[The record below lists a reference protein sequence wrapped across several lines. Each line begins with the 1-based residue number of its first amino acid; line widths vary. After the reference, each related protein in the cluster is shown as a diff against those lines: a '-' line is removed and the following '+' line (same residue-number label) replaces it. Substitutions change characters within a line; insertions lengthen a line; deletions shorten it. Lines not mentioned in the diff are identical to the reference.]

1 MKQEMGVIFPS
12 YISQIDSMCWN
23 GEETSG
29 GKPGKACRRGGGMDV
44 VRYYNLIL
52 TLFCGVFTM

>member
-1 MKQEMGVIFPS
+1 MNETRDGAIFPS
-12 YISQIDSMCWN
+12 DISHIDSMGWN
-23 GEETSG
+23 GEKTSG
-29 GKPGKACRRGGGMDV
+29 GRPGKACRRGGMDV

>member
-1 MKQEMGVIFPS
+1 MKQEMGRFFHL
-12 YISQIDSMCWN
+12 ISLILTVWTGTERKQAAA
-23 GEETSG
+23 GRERL
-29 GKPGKACRRGGGMDV
+29 AAAGGMDV

>member
-1 MKQEMGVIFPS
+1 MGRFFHLISLILTVWAGTERKQAAAGRERL
-12 YISQIDSMCWN
+12 
-23 GEETSG
+23 
-29 GKPGKACRRGGGMDV
+29 AAAGGMDV